1 MIEEEFNEK
10 VIKKLRAES
19 SEFKKL
25 EEEHRKLDERIEE
38 IDKIKFLST
47 EVELERKTLQKA
59 KLVKKDQ
66 IAEMIRTHS

>member
-1 MIEEEFNEK
+1 VIEEEFNEA

-19 SEFKKL
+19 IEFRKL
-25 EEEHRKLDERIEE
+25 EEEHRKLDERVEE

-47 EVELERKTLQKA
+47 EVDLERKHLQKE

-66 IAEMIRTHS
+66 IAQMIRNFK